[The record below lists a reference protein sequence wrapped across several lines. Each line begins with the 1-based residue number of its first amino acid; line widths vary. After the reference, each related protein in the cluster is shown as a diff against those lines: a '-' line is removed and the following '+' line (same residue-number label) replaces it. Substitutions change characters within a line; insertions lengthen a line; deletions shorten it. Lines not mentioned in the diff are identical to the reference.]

1 MCIPKS
7 VIIIIVSLGIVV
19 GVVNG
24 RAWDKA
30 TT

>member
-1 MCIPKS
+1 MCLPTCA
-7 VIIIIVSLGIVV
+7 IIIVVSLRVVV